1 MSFPRLV
8 SIDNFRS
15 PNFPLVAEIL
25 HWLVLRFDPNFDHSL
40 TIDTESDRVLF
51 IRTVVQH
58 LTAKENIRL
67 DTKKLYDADGNA
79 VQELLKAVTVL
90 YEASKSIQTQD
101 QEEEEGPLN
110 ESLLRARL
118 SEFKRSREVAAEI
131 TSRGANLYDELGKEI
146 QLRVILASQL

>member
-1 MSFPRLV
+1 M
-8 SIDNFRS
+8 
-15 PNFPLVAEIL
+15 AEIL
-25 HWLVLRFDPNFDHSL
+25 HWLVLRFDPNFDLSL

-58 LTAKENIRL
+58 LAAKENIRL
-67 DTKKLYDADGNA
+67 DTKKLYEADGNA

-101 QEEEEGPLN
+101 QEEEEEQGPLN
-110 ESLLRARL
+110 ESLVRARL

-146 QLRVILASQL
+146 QLRVIIASQV